1 VPFSPLILET
11 LVPRPSLLS
20 LLPLLLIIPS
30 ASSAQEA
37 EPAPIVTEGLAAFQR
52 SGSEAAVTT
61 WTQGWVP
68 DDSSKVRV
76 LKESLATMRQA
87 YGEVEG
93 YEVLHTFTLSS
104 RIRRSYVV
112 IWFDGRPLFTFFQAY
127 EAPEG
132 HWRIL
137 DLKWNTNWTEVLP
150 VTLVDR

>member
-1 VPFSPLILET
+1 VLRL
-11 LVPRPSLLS
+11 SLFS
-20 LLPLLLIIPS
+20 LLPLLLTIPS
-30 ASSAQEA
+30 TSSAQEA
-37 EPAPIVTEGLAAFQR
+37 EPATIVTDGLAAFQR
-52 SGSEAAVTT
+52 SGSEAAVAA
-61 WTQGWVP
+61 WTQGWSP

-76 LKESLATMRQA
+76 LKESLAAMGQA

-104 RIRRSYVV
+104 RIRRTYAV
-112 IWFDGRPLFTFFQAY
+112 IWYDGRPLFAFFQAY

-150 VTLVDR
+150 ATLVDQ